1 MTAEDR
7 LDILD
12 QIGRYSYAVDA
23 FDDAEFAA
31 RFTDDGV
38 FERRGIGSDGP
49 YEVIE
54 GHEALRRWILE
65 ILQTLPEGV
74 ITRHHQRATVFDELS
89 ADAASTRTMML
100 LTSIAPGDRHPRT
113 VSSGVYRD
121 EWRRTADG
129 WRIARR
135 IADMDRPAPDAPRG

>member
-7 LDILD
+7 LAILD

-23 FDDAEFAA
+23 FDADEFAA
-31 RFTDDGV
+31 RFTADGV
-38 FERRGIGSDGP
+38 FERRAIGSDGP

-65 ILQTLPEGV
+65 ILETLPEGV

-89 ADAASTRTMML
+89 ADAASTRTMLL

-121 EWRRTADG
+121 EWRRTGEG

-135 IADMDRPAPDAPRG
+135 VADMDRPAPDAPRG

>member
-7 LDILD
+7 LAILD

-38 FERRGIGSDGP
+38 FERRAIGSDGP

-54 GHEALRRWILE
+54 GHAALRSWILE
-65 ILQTLPEGV
+65 ILETLPEGV

-89 ADAASTRTMML
+89 GEAARTRTMLL
-100 LTSIAPGDRHPRT
+100 LTSIGPGDRHPRT
-113 VSSGVYRD
+113 VGSGVYRD
-121 EWRRTADG
+121 EWRRTDEG
-129 WRIARR
+129 WRIVRR
-135 IADMDRPAPDAPRG
+135 VADMDRPAPDAARG